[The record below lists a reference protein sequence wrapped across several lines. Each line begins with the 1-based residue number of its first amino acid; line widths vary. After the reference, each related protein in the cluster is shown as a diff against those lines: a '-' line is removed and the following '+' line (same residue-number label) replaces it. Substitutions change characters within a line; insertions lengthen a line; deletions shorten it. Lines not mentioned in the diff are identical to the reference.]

1 MASNGA
7 KQPLMSGLVNPK
19 LQTNNARAPNRRKF
33 LNFKSDPLAKFV
45 SSEFGGKLPSA
56 ESIFGKLHTSF
67 TEVAVFLA
75 VYLGVGTLCFY
86 FVVDDLKGKKTSPI
100 LDALYF
106 CVVTMTTVGYGDLTP
121 DTTLVK
127 ILVCVFVFTGMA
139 VVGLIMNKVA
149 DYLAEKQEMMLE
161 KALNKHKK
169 NDPSKIKE
177 ETEFNKPMFKC
188 LMAMAVLSVLMMI
201 GTIFLF
207 AVEDLNIIDALF
219 CVCSTVSTLGFGDKS
234 FSTAGGRAFGIFWIL
249 SSTLGMGQF
258 YLYVAEL
265 FTESRQKALVNWIL
279 TWRMTNLDLE
289 TDKIDNDR
297 VSAEFIISK
306 LKEKGKIGQGDISVA
321 MKEFEVLDVGKT
333 GMLSVSDLVRAK
345 TTQKKL

>member
-1 MASNGA
+1 MTFRRYRQEFAGKFPAEEYFKCN
-7 KQPLMSGLVNPK
+7 VNLLPPV
-19 LQTNNARAPNRRKF
+19 T
-33 LNFKSDPLAKFV
+33 LAEQFQEGQ
-45 SSEFGGKLPSA
+45 SQWRFGGKLPSA

-139 VVGLIMNKVA
+139 LVGLIMNKVA

-169 NDPSKIKE
+169 MIHLKSKRRQNS
-177 ETEFNKPMFKC
+177 TNR
-188 LMAMAVLSVLMMI
+188 
-201 GTIFLF
+201 
-207 AVEDLNIIDALF
+207 
-219 CVCSTVSTLGFGDKS
+219 CSSFGDKS

-321 MKEFEVLDVGKT
+321 MKELKFLT
-333 GMLSVSDLVRAK
+333 LV
-345 TTQKKL
+345 KLECYQYLI